1 MKGLRELLEKE
12 YCRLEKIERQI
23 KLNNGE
29 YPDGRLKVS
38 NSHNYMQYY
47 HITKENDVRIKR
59 YLRKSE
65 FDLVQKLAQ
74 KEYEIKVLRLVEKR
88 LKQLKPLISSYQ
100 DDEIEEIYTMSH
112 IARQEIIKPVEETWE
127 QKVQKWIAVEY
138 VGKSFASD
146 SAVIY
151 SEKGQR
157 VRSKSEKIL
166 ADYLE
171 RHNIPYKYEKPLNLK
186 GYGVV
191 YPDFT
196 FLSSKKGKEVYWE
209 HEGMMD
215 DPIYASA
222 AISKIKTYEENGIY
236 IGDRLILTF
245 ETKKSVFVN
254 AIIKVDHF

>member
-74 KEYEIKVLRLVEKR
+74 KEYEIKVLRLV
-88 LKQLKPLISSYQ
+88 
-100 DDEIEEIYTMSH
+100 
-112 IARQEIIKPVEETWE
+112 
-127 QKVQKWIAVEY
+127 QKWIAVEY
-138 VGKSFASD
+138 VEKSFASD

-245 ETKKSVFVN
+245 ETKKSVLSTRE
-254 AIIKVDHF
+254 IEREIEQYL

>member
-74 KEYEIKVLRLVEKR
+74 KEYEIKVLRL
-88 LKQLKPLISSYQ
+88 
-100 DDEIEEIYTMSH
+100 
-112 IARQEIIKPVEETWE
+112 
-127 QKVQKWIAVEY
+127 VQKWIAVEY

-245 ETKKSVFVN
+245 ETKKSVLSTRE
-254 AIIKVDHF
+254 IEREIEQYL

>member
-12 YCRLEKIERQI
+12 YRRLEKIERQI

-74 KEYEIKVLRLVEKR
+74 KEYEIKVLRL
-88 LKQLKPLISSYQ
+88 
-100 DDEIEEIYTMSH
+100 
-112 IARQEIIKPVEETWE
+112 
-127 QKVQKWIAVEY
+127 VQKWIAVEY

-222 AISKIKTYEENGIY
+222 AISKIKTYEDNGIY

-245 ETKKSVFVN
+245 ETKKSVLSTRE
-254 AIIKVDHF
+254 IEREIEQYL

>member
-12 YCRLEKIERQI
+12 YRRLEKIERQI

-74 KEYEIKVLRLVEKR
+74 KEYEIKVLRL
-88 LKQLKPLISSYQ
+88 
-100 DDEIEEIYTMSH
+100 
-112 IARQEIIKPVEETWE
+112 
-127 QKVQKWIAVEY
+127 VQKWIAVEY

-245 ETKKSVFVN
+245 ETKKSVLSTRE
-254 AIIKVDHF
+254 IEREIEQYL